1 MTGRCTAKST
11 WGQFGTP
18 VCSCRKCSDERDASM
33 RRVLTRGIKDG
44 PDLDWDYE
52 KKNSY
57 TNAELG
63 E

>member
-1 MTGRCTAKST
+1 MTGRCTRKST
-11 WGQFGTP
+11 WGKFGTP
-18 VCSCRKCSDERDASM
+18 VCSCQKCSDERMATM
-33 RRVLTRGIKDG
+33 RRVFTKGIGDG